1 MFPQA
6 QSIQNFVSI
15 NFNEMWRKGKIP
27 TKSVRVVDLKELSLM
42 YDLEDFLINID
53 IPLRLDRDVDLFL
66 STKSKQD
73 VFYLA
78 VTMVIKQQGVSSND
92 RFFNEA
98 GLVSIEELR
107 ELTISGS
114 LKKTNKLDSLY
125 DLMTFAYRRCTFLF
139 EELNKIESNKE
150 LFYYLCSIFNATYR
164 MIVDKKNEKFVGSL
178 HVKAILTTL
187 MKQKSSSLIKTYM
200 KSIH

>member
-1 MFPQA
+1 MFLQA
-6 QSIQNFVSI
+6 HSMQNFVSI
-15 NFNEMWRKGKIP
+15 NFSEMWRKGKIP
-27 TKSVRVVDLKELSLM
+27 TKSIRVVDLKELSLM
-42 YDLEDFLINID
+42 YDLEDFLINVD
-53 IPLRLDRDVDLFL
+53 VPLRIDRDIDLFL
-66 STKSKQD
+66 ATKSKQD
-73 VFYLA
+73 IFYLA
-78 VTMVIKQQGVSSND
+78 VTMIIKQHGVSSND

-114 LKKTNKLDSLY
+114 LKKTNKLDSLH

-150 LFYYLCSIFNATYR
+150 LFYSLCSIFNAIYR
-164 MIVDKKNEKFVGSL
+164 MIVDKKNEKFVGYL

-187 MKQKSSSLIKTYM
+187 MKQKSSLLIKTYM

>member
-1 MFPQA
+1 MFLQA
-6 QSIQNFVSI
+6 HSMQNFVSI
-15 NFNEMWRKGKIP
+15 NFSEMWRKGKIP
-27 TKSVRVVDLKELSLM
+27 TKSIRVVDLKELSLM
-42 YDLEDFLINID
+42 YDLEDFLINVD
-53 IPLRLDRDVDLFL
+53 VPLRIDRDIDLFL
-66 STKSKQD
+66 ATKSKQD
-73 VFYLA
+73 IFYLA
-78 VTMVIKQQGVSSND
+78 VTMIIKQHGVSSND

-150 LFYYLCSIFNATYR
+150 LFYYLCYIFNAIYR
-164 MIVDKKNEKFVGSL
+164 MIVDKKNEKFVGYL

-187 MKQKSSSLIKTYM
+187 MKQKSSLLIKTYM